1 VQEAAGFD
9 ERVHRG
15 DTTAEFD
22 QRSPTLP
29 PVPLHIPEA
38 AGPQDPATSTPPR
51 APGSI
56 RRTSTIDTARPDG
69 LLARMVME
77 GHARDLLTP
86 AEGAAVVTGEA
97 SVLAHVDGKTRQLQS
112 IETSPVHDGLA
123 VLAGVVVGPGF
134 RGRVD
139 EVAADLRGTGSLLY
153 LLLDDL
159 PGTALVSGYA
169 QLRGDVVGKTRSNEY
184 AGVASDLC
192 AGWASDGSMI
202 AAINEHKQNPA
213 PIGPPAPDLRPAG
226 DIDAFHTLPVLAP
239 TSTRRLRRID
249 VGPADDQGV
258 HAVDVLFRD
267 SYVDDRGNEEVL
279 HEYSVTA
286 TVDGRARTILAI
298 EATPDVLPW
307 IECPQAI
314 ASATRLV
321 GDELRSLRTHV
332 RSTFVG
338 TTTCTHL
345 NDVLRGLAD
354 VGPMFDTIA
363 ASEPAVAW

>member
-1 VQEAAGFD
+1 
-9 ERVHRG
+9 
-15 DTTAEFD
+15 
-22 QRSPTLP
+22 
-29 PVPLHIPEA
+29 VPLHIPEA
-38 AGPQDPATSTPPR
+38 AGPQNPATSTPPR

-56 RRTSTIDTARPDG
+56 RRTSSIDTARPDG

-86 AEGAAVVTGEA
+86 MEGAAVVTGEA
-97 SVLAHVDGKTRQLQS
+97 SVLAHVDGKSRQLQS
-112 IETSPVHDGLA
+112 IETLPAHEALGTLI
-123 VLAGVVVGPGF
+123 GVVVGPGF

-139 EVAADLRGTGSLLY
+139 ETASDLRGTGSLLY

-159 PGTALVSGYA
+159 PGAALVSGYA
-169 QLRGDVVGKTRSNEY
+169 QLRGDVVGTTGSDEY

-202 AAINEHKQNPA
+202 AAIKEHKQNPT
-213 PIGPPAPDLRPAG
+213 PLGPPAPDLRPVDDPA
-226 DIDAFHTLPVLAP
+226 ALHALPVLAP
-239 TSTRRLRRID
+239 TTTRRFRRID
-249 VGPADDQGV
+249 VGPADDRGA
-258 HAVDVLFRD
+258 HALDVFFRD
-267 SYVDDRGNEEVL
+267 SYVAERGNEVAV

-286 TVDGRARTILAI
+286 TVDNRARTILAI

-314 ASATRLV
+314 ESATRLV
-321 GDELRSLRTHV
+321 GHELRDLRPHV

-338 TTTCTHL
+338 TSTCTHL

-354 VGPMFDTIA
+354 VGPMLDTLT
-363 ASEPAVAW
+363 ASEPAVAR